1 MREADLRSQ
10 EQNVTTQQARMQQE
24 SATLESARYDLS
36 KVRIESPI
44 KGIVTKRNIE
54 EGETVV
60 IGTMNNAGTVLI
72 TVADMSIIEA
82 EVEVDETDIPSVKF
96 GQVAK
101 VTIDAI
107 PNKTFTGKVTEIG
120 NSPIATTGSG
130 RVLVAGDELQGHG
143 AAGHARLPEVRP
155 GFTCTAEITTAT
167 RKNVVSVP
175 IQATTVREMIVDEKG
190 DIVRNTEPDASKRPR
205 PGAVQASE
213 LKPGQSRKELE
224 GVFVV
229 RDNKA
234 QFGTVK
240 TGIAGDKYFE
250 VLGGLKEGDSVVVG
264 PFASVRELNDGAA
277 VKIEQAARSLPG
289 AARSERG
296 LSAPAGNRSMNQFLE
311 AVGIALNAIWTNK
324 LRSFLTVL
332 GNIVAVTSIIAVVS
346 LIQGMNAYVTDAIV
360 TDVGADNFT
369 IQRMPVVRS
378 AEDEERVR
386 SNPRISVEDG
396 EAVRKFS
403 DNINAVAAQA
413 NSSARI
419 AYGEESLD
427 SVQVQGVSRD
437 YVFFSTFNVERGR
450 LINPSE
456 IDRSRPLTVLGWQ
469 TADELFGPAD
479 PIDKVITIKGEH
491 FRVVGVS
498 EKKGSVF
505 GQSQDEFAI
514 VPLGEFQKM
523 FGARFGMQLLVK
535 PKSPELVN
543 VAMDEA
549 TVAMRIQRRLRP
561 GKPDNFGMLTSDS
574 LLDLYHQATNGIFA
588 VLVGVV
594 ALSLVVG
601 GIVIMNIMLMVVSE
615 RTREIGLRKAL
626 GARRRDIVWQILT
639 ESVTLSVLGGVAGT
653 FIGFVVAIIISKLS
667 PLPAAVQFWSV
678 AIGIGIT
685 AVVGLFFGLYPAMRA
700 ARLDPIEALR
710 RE

>member
-1 MREADLRSQ
+1 
-10 EQNVTTQQARMQQE
+10 
-24 SATLESARYDLS
+24 
-36 KVRIESPI
+36 
-44 KGIVTKRNIE
+44 
-54 EGETVV
+54 
-60 IGTMNNAGTVLI
+60 
-72 TVADMSIIEA
+72 
-82 EVEVDETDIPSVKF
+82 
-96 GQVAK
+96 
-101 VTIDAI
+101 
-107 PNKTFTGKVTEIG
+107 
-120 NSPIATTGSG
+120 
-130 RVLVAGDELQGHG
+130 
-143 AAGHARLPEVRP
+143 
-155 GFTCTAEITTAT
+155 
-167 RKNVVSVP
+167 
-175 IQATTVREMIVDEKG
+175 
-190 DIVRNTEPDASKRPR
+190 
-205 PGAVQASE
+205 
-213 LKPGQSRKELE
+213 
-224 GVFVV
+224 
-229 RDNKA
+229 
-234 QFGTVK
+234 
-240 TGIAGDKYFE
+240 
-250 VLGGLKEGDSVVVG
+250 
-264 PFASVRELNDGAA
+264 
-277 VKIEQAARSLPG
+277 
-289 AARSERG
+289 
-296 LSAPAGNRSMNQFLE
+296 MNQFLE

-346 LIQGMNAYVTDAIV
+346 LIQGMNAYVTHAIV

-386 SNPRISVEDG
+386 SNPRISVQDG

-419 AYGEESLD
+419 AYGEEALD

-437 YVFFSTFNVERGR
+437 YIYFSTFNVERGR

-469 TADELFGPAD
+469 TAERLFGPAD

-514 VPLGEFQKM
+514 IPLGEFQKM

-535 PKSPELVN
+535 PKSPELVT

-700 ARLDPIEALR
+700 AKLDPIEALR